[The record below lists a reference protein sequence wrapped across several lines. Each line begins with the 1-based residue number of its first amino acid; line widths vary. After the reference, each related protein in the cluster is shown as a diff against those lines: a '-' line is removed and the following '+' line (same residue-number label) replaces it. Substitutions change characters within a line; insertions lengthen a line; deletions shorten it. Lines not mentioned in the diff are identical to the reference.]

1 MVRSKG
7 EAGWR
12 MHRCRCSQHVAGVTE
27 RWNVADGGHV
37 SGEGGGVKGA
47 ALGKVF
53 KVVMDLFALFGFAR
67 HFSVSGLNSFFLHS
81 QGSVNLNKNQLF
93 FLCFHPL
100 LPKSP
105 GGSCTP
111 CTGSPRDVPR
121 TSWAA
126 GSPPPPLVH
135 PTCHSYTT
143 SPPRPKIQIP
153 PGNPKVGR
161 NFWRQDDRKLLAE
174 PHRSK
179 TYPNNSQQLKNFS
192 YLHIR

>member
-1 MVRSKG
+1 
-7 EAGWR
+7 
-12 MHRCRCSQHVAGVTE
+12 MHRCRCGQHVAGVTE

-67 HFSVSGLNSFFLHS
+67 HLSVSGLNSFFLHS

-93 FLCFHPL
+93 FVLPSL

-105 GGSCTP
+105 WDPCTP
-111 CTGSPRDVPR
+111 CPSP
-121 TSWAA
+121 A
-126 GSPPPPLVH
+126 GPAGHSPPLPL
-135 PTCHSYTT
+135 YTPCAT
-143 SPPRPKIQIP
+143 QPLHFHPKIQIP
-153 PGNPKVGR
+153 PGNPKLSW
-161 NFWRQDDRKLLAE
+161 NFWRQDNRKLLAE

-179 TYPNNSQQLKNFS
+179 TYRNNSQQLKNFN

>member
-53 KVVMDLFALFGFAR
+53 EVVMDLFALFGFAR

-93 FLCFHPL
+93 FFVLPFL
-100 LPKSP
+100 LPRSP
-105 GGSCTP
+105 WAAGTP
-111 CTGSPRDVPR
+111 CPGSPRHVPR
-121 TSWAA
+121 TS
-126 GSPPPPLVH
+126 SPPPPLAH
-135 PTCHSYTT
+135 PVCHSYTT
-143 SPPRPKIQIP
+143 VSPPP
-153 PGNPKVGR
+153 PQNSDPIRKCQVR
-161 NFWRQDDRKLLAE
+161 LKFLKTRRQKTEAE
-174 PHRSK
+174 PHRSE
-179 TYPNNSQQLKNFS
+179 TYPNNLQQLKNSS
-192 YLHIR
+192 YLHVR